1 MKAGRPLGFEE
12 TAWGPLAVDWAI
24 SLVGLASF
32 KIMSN
37 LSVDADDEEK
47 KAADLLR
54 SYYASKLLGDEIE
67 NQTPGV
73 EQHALARG
81 FLHKTSPAISGE
93 SQKQHATRHKILADF
108 VKLVGQLA
116 DNSTLSMNEARNL
129 TVHLRT
135 VRSMRDGVSK
145 PEKLGSLTRS

>member
-24 SLVGLASF
+24 SLVGLATF

-37 LSVDADDEEK
+37 LSVDDEEK

-54 SYYASKLLGDEIE
+54 SFYASKLLGDEIE
-67 NQTPGV
+67 EQEPGV

-81 FLHKTSPAISGE
+81 FLHKTSPAISSE
-93 SQKQHATRHKILADF
+93 ALKHEAKRIEVLADF
-108 VKLVGQLA
+108 VKLVGKLA
-116 DNSTLSMNEARNL
+116 DGPTLTENEARNL
-129 TVHLRT
+129 TGHLRT
-135 VRSMRDGVSK
+135 VQSFRDGASK
-145 PEKLGSLTRS
+145 SEKLDSLTQG